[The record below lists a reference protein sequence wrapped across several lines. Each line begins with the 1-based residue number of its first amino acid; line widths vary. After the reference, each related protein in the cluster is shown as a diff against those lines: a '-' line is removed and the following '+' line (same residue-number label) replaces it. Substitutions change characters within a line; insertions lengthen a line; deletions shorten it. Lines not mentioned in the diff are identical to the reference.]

1 MTAAQISPSL
11 WHGLFRTGIAASHAQ
26 GEPAPSMN
34 GHWTL
39 EADID
44 RCKRQLLEVRNP
56 ASTTRL
62 LARLALLEHRLETLK
77 AVDRS

>member
-1 MTAAQISPSL
+1 
-11 WHGLFRTGIAASHAQ
+11 
-26 GEPAPSMN
+26 MN
-34 GHWTL
+34 GHWPL

-62 LARLALLEHRLETLK
+62 LARLAMLEHRLETLK